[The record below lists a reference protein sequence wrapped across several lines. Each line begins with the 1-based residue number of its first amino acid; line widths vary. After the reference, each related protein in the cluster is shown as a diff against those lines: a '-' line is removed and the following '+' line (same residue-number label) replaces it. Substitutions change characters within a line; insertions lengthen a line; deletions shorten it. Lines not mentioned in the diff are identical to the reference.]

1 MTLAALFLFSA
12 FSMLLFPLL
21 GPIPALQSAPASSAS
36 ETPAQ
41 ETPSSTDATNSQPP
55 SQAATT
61 QTPSAA
67 KSAPPKAQ
75 TGKKKP
81 ASQGCNASPAPAS
94 GAQGSQ
100 SANQPASAPPADAG
114 EAGAAQPT
122 PPKSCPPPKVI
133 VRQGGTT
140 EPHIQLAG
148 GPRAAEAARKRDAV
162 NQLLG
167 TTNQNL
173 KKTAGW
179 QLSSSQRD
187 TITQTR
193 QFMEQSKAAMAD
205 GDLERAR
212 TLAWKAEL
220 LSEDLVNPQK

>member
-1 MTLAALFLFSA
+1 MTLAGLFLFSA
-12 FSMLLFPLL
+12 FSITLFSFL
-21 GPIPALQSAPASSAS
+21 GPISSPRPASASFASAS

-41 ETPSSTDATNSQPP
+41 EASPGTNVTNSQASSPP
-55 SQAATT
+55 STS
-61 QTPSAA
+61 QTPPAS
-67 KSAPPKAQ
+67 KSAPSKAR

-81 ASQGCNASPAPAS
+81 ASQDCSTPGAPAASGAPASQPADQPPSDQSAAAS
-94 GAQGSQ
+94 GAQ
-100 SANQPASAPPADAG
+100 
-114 EAGAAQPT
+114 PT
-122 PPKSCPPPKVI
+122 PAKSCPPAKII

-140 EPHIQLAG
+140 EPRIQLAG
-148 GPRAAEAARKRDAV
+148 GPTPAEAARKRDAV

-179 QLSSSQRD
+179 QLSTSQKD
-187 TITQTR
+187 TVTQTR
-193 QFMEQSKAAMAD
+193 QFIEQSKAAMAD

-220 LSEDLVNPQK
+220 LSEDLVSPQK